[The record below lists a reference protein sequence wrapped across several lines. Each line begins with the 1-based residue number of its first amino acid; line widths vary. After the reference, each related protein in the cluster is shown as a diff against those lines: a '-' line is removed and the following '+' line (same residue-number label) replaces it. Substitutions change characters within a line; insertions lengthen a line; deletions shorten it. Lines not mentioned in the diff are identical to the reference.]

1 MFFSAKK
8 LEQSHDCVQL
18 KNIPFITQIGYYILA
33 NMKRITLRY
42 IVAHKT
48 HILVFKKIS
57 TTVEERER
65 SKRFYLME
73 KVFSR
78 GQFQF
83 QGKHN
88 FSLVQT
94 HILQS
99 MED

>member
-1 MFFSAKK
+1 
-8 LEQSHDCVQL
+8 
-18 KNIPFITQIGYYILA
+18 
-33 NMKRITLRY
+33 MKRITLRY
-42 IVAHKT
+42 ILAHKNT
-48 HILVFKKIS
+48 YFSFKKIS

-83 QGKHN
+83 QGKHY

-94 HILQS
+94 HILHS
-99 MED
+99 RGD